1 MPTSP
6 TQTAANQAN
15 AQHSTG
21 PRSDGGK
28 AITRFNSFKHGLT
41 SQTCLLPWEDH
52 EAYSL
57 LHENHERE
65 MKPLGEIEIELVRK
79 IADTTWRLRRMSA
92 QENNLF
98 ALSAIE
104 DENTLETGDQVMD
117 DCLAQ
122 ARVLRDNSKSLVN
135 ISLYEVRLNRILEK
149 AYDRFIA
156 IKSLRVAAQR
166 ARADEQAIAGTLSP
180 EKVSPKNGFACSN
193 PEADQPIKLSH
204 PAKPHNFSPSPTSN
218 AA

>member
-122 ARVLRDNSKSLVN
+122 ARVLRDNSKSLGVN
-135 ISLYEVRLNRILEK
+135 PLRLPLIYFAAVDPVLSLFLLD
-149 AYDRFIA
+149 AHLAFFA
-156 IKSLRVAAQR
+156 LLATVAHDSSSFQC
-166 ARADEQAIAGTLSP
+166 
-180 EKVSPKNGFACSN
+180 K
-193 PEADQPIKLSH
+193 
-204 PAKPHNFSPSPTSN
+204 
-218 AA
+218 